1 MKQDEHKKRPYHK
14 IKRTITRLALPVL
27 NPRDLIDPIAECILD
42 LDPHAEFILMI
53 TDPRDHRQMSVR
65 TVLHEPTKGTFMR
78 TLTQGLWPVEEDGL
92 DGPRV
97 KVRTIEPPK
106 ESNEQPL

>member
-1 MKQDEHKKRPYHK
+1 MAKMGRPRIHDK
-14 IKRTITRLALPVL
+14 ITRLDLPVL
-27 NPRDLIDPIAECILD
+27 NPCDLIDPIAECILD

-53 TDPRDHRQMSVR
+53 TDPRDHRVMSIR

-97 KVRTIEPPK
+97 KVRTIESPK
-106 ESNEQPL
+106 ESNGQPL